1 MRTSIGGQRG
11 PTKRCR
17 RGGHRTVTL
26 VVENPGPHLEVPHEE
41 ELARPRPRR
50 PAVFFGVTWTLQ
62 GIDVMKGSAMSG
74 VTLWAVVG
82 PIVALVGLVVLGV
95 GIARRRR
102 VGR

>member
-1 MRTSIGGQRG
+1 M
-11 PTKRCR
+11 KKNW
-17 RGGHRTVTL
+17 L
-26 VVENPGPHLEVPHEE
+26 VLVLGVL
-41 ELARPRPRR
+41 LI
-50 PAVFFGVTWTLQ
+50 FFGATWTLQ

>member
-1 MRTSIGGQRG
+1 M
-11 PTKRCR
+11 KKNW
-17 RGGHRTVTL
+17 L
-26 VVENPGPHLEVPHEE
+26 VLVLGAL
-41 ELARPRPRR
+41 LI
-50 PAVFFGVTWTLQ
+50 FFGLTWTLQ

>member
-1 MRTSIGGQRG
+1 MKKNW
-11 PTKRCR
+11 P
-17 RGGHRTVTL
+17 VL
-26 VVENPGPHLEVPHEE
+26 VLGVL
-41 ELARPRPRR
+41 LT
-50 PAVFFGVTWTLQ
+50 FFGVIWTLQ

-102 VGR
+102 LGR

>member
-1 MRTSIGGQRG
+1 M
-11 PTKRCR
+11 KKNW
-17 RGGHRTVTL
+17 L
-26 VVENPGPHLEVPHEE
+26 VLVLGVL
-41 ELARPRPRR
+41 LI
-50 PAVFFGVTWTLQ
+50 FFGVTWTLQ
-62 GIDVMKGSAMSG
+62 GIDVMQGSAMSG